1 MLPANH
7 LLTAHKRRI
16 SGSQV
21 KGILAR
27 KKKKKKALKVLLLIG
42 GVAAVTER
50 LKVLPPVCASC
61 ARKADA
67 PLDKRRLSPKDHFTE
82 AFPFNYRIVAS
93 LY

>member
-21 KGILAR
+21 KGIRAH
-27 KKKKKKALKVLLLIG
+27 KKALKVSLLIG

-50 LKVLPPVCASC
+50 RVKRLF
-61 ARKADA
+61 ARPAHHKADA
-67 PLDKRRLSPKDHFTE
+67 PPMSVDSLQKKDHFTE
-82 AFPFNYRIVAS
+82 AFPF
-93 LY
+93 